1 MFDRLT
7 SRRGFLISAGSAAG
21 LGLLAACAPTPT
33 PAPEQKPAAPAQVAP
48 ATTGGVTITV
58 MGSPTN
64 ITDTTTKLFGIVEQ
78 KNNIKVNYVESPQVS
93 QTYHDKLVTMF
104 AAKDA
109 SVDIFNCNGT
119 VWPTGIRRGWLDDA
133 AGSALHRRRHAGS
146 HARPTARHS
155 ATRTSCTAS
164 PTCTTSAC
172 CTTARI
178 CSMPKGSNRR
188 SRGTSWSAR
197 PKRWAPTTIWSATPR
212 PGVRANR
219 WCAAWSSTSTATAA

>member
-7 SRRGFLISAGSAAG
+7 SSRVSRRGFLISAGSAAG
-21 LGLLAACAPTPT
+21 LGLLAACAPTP
-33 PAPEQKPAAPAQVAP
+33 APEQKPAAPAQPAPDQTAP

-64 ITDTTTKLFGIVEQ
+64 IADTTTKLFGIVEQ
-78 KNNIKVNYVESPQVS
+78 KNNIKVNYVESPAVS

-119 VWPTGIRRGWLDDA
+119 VWPPEFAAAGLDDA
-133 AGSALHRRRHAGS
+133 AGSALHRHRHAGP
-146 HARPTARHS
+146 HAGRTVRHS

-178 CSMPKGSNRR
+178 CSTPKGSSHR
-188 SRGTSWSAR
+188 
-197 PKRWAPTTIWSATPR
+197 
-212 PGVRANR
+212 
-219 WCAAWSSTSTATAA
+219 